1 MALFFSEYIEG
12 SSNNKALEIF
22 NGTGAAIDLAA
33 GNYVVQFYF
42 NGSLSAGLTIPLTG
56 IAGAGDVFVLSQ
68 SSANATILAQADQT
82 NGAGWFN
89 GDDAIVLRQGG
100 TNGTI
105 LDSIGQI
112 GFDPGTEWGTGL
124 TSTADNTL
132 RRKSGVTSGDT
143 NPNDVFDP
151 SAQWEGFVTDTVDGL
166 GSYSAGLG
174 TRAGVTIAQSN
185 NSTEVNEQGETTDT
199 YTIALN
205 TAPAGAVE
213 VAIAADP
220 ETQISADGINF
231 FNSLTLAFADTTPQT
246 ITVRAVNDTEVEGSP
261 HTGVITH
268 TITNSADPAY
278 SNSLTSIPN
287 LNVNVID
294 NDVTLTKIYE
304 IQGSGAASTKVG
316 QTVTIEAVVTG
327 DFQDSRGLNGFYVQE
342 AVGDGDAATS
352 DGIFIFAPNSID
364 VSAGQTVRITGRVSE
379 FSNQTQ
385 IDNISGLSIVGSGA
399 VTPTVVSLPVTTE
412 TALERYEGMLVTFPE
427 TLTVTENFN
436 LGRFGEVVL
445 SSEGR
450 LFNPT
455 NSIDPTDTPTVETE
469 NDENNIAAV
478 TEQQNANNLR
488 DILLDDGSNTQN
500 PTTVPFLNQDGTLRV
515 GSTVA
520 GLTGVLGF
528 GFNNY
533 RLQPTEAP
541 NFVDSSPRT
550 AAPEEVGG
558 NVKVA
563 SFNVLNYFNG
573 DGNGGGFPTS
583 RGATTAAEFERQSAK
598 IVSAIAALDADVVGL
613 IEVENDGDGA
623 NSAIAELVDR
633 LNTSLG
639 AKVYEYIRDPVT
651 GVGTDAIKVAFIYK
665 PRTVTPVGAALS
677 DPDAVYNRQPVAQTF
692 VLNANG
698 ETFTPVINHF
708 KSKSGTGTGLDA
720 DQGDGQGAFNF
731 TRVQQAEALL
741 GFVNELKTTTGD
753 SDVLVLG
760 DLNAYGEEDP
770 IDVLRNGGL
779 VDELGRFI
787 ENPYSYVF
795 AGQSGR
801 LDHALSTASLN
812 EQITGATEW
821 HINADEPRIL
831 DYNQEFNPAGLYE
844 PTPYRSSDHDP
855 VLVGAELASA
865 LNVVNGGN
873 GEDTISGTSGRDQ
886 LNGDNGNDILSGGNG
901 NDILNGGNGN
911 DTLLGQVSNDILNGG
926 NGDDLLNGGQGQDTL
941 NGGRGSD
948 RFVLAAGAGT
958 DSIQDFQD
966 GTDLLALAGGL
977 TFGQLTIVS
986 NATDTLIRVT
996 ATNELLATLNGIPTN
1011 SITAIDFVAA

>member
-1 MALFFSEYIEG
+1 MALLFSEYIEG

-22 NGTGAAIDLAA
+22 NGTGSAIDLTA

-42 NGSLSAGLTIPLTG
+42 NGSLTAGLTIPLTG
-56 IAGAGDVFVLSQ
+56 SVAAGDVFVLAQ
-68 SSANATILAQADQT
+68 SNANATILAQADQT

-100 TNGTI
+100 TSGTI

-132 RRKSGVTSGDT
+132 RRDSNVTSGDT
-143 NPNDVFDP
+143 NPTDAFD
-151 SAQWEGFVTDTVDGL
+151 SNGQWDGFATDTFDGL
-166 GSYSAGLG
+166 GSYSAAPATG
-174 TRAGVTIAQSN
+174 AGVTIAQSN
-185 NSTEVNEQGETTDT
+185 NSTEVNEQGETADT

-205 TAPAGAVE
+205 TAPTGAVE
-213 VAIAADP
+213 VAIAADA
-220 ETQISADGINF
+220 ETQISADGVNF
-231 FNSLTLAFADTTPQT
+231 FNSLNLTFANTTPQT
-246 ITVRAVNDTEVEGSP
+246 ITVRAINDPEVEGSP

-268 TITNSADPAY
+268 SITNSADPAY
-278 SNSLTSIPN
+278 SNSLTPIAN
-287 LNVNVID
+287 LNVSVID
-294 NDVTLTKIYE
+294 NDVALTKIYE

-316 QTVTIEAVVTG
+316 QTVTVEAVVTG
-327 DFQDSRGLNGFYVQE
+327 DFQGSSGLNGFYVQE
-342 AVGDGDAATS
+342 AGGDGDTATS
-352 DGIFIFAPNSID
+352 DGIFVFAPNSID
-364 VSAGQTVRITGRVSE
+364 VSAGQTVRLTGRVSE

-385 IDNISGLSIVGSGA
+385 LDNISGLSIVGSGV
-399 VTPTVVSLPVTTE
+399 VTPIAASLPVTTA
-412 TALERYEGMLVTFPE
+412 TDLERYEGMLVTFPE

-455 NSIDPTDTPTVETE
+455 EFIDPTDIPTTETE

-500 PTTVPFLNQDGTLRV
+500 PATVPFLTEDGTLRV

-533 RLQPTEAP
+533 RLQPTEDP
-541 NFVDSSPRT
+541 NFVDSNPRT

-613 IEVENDGDGA
+613 IEIENDGDGSE
-623 NSAIAELVDR
+623 SAIAELVDR
-633 LNTSLG
+633 LNASLG
-639 AKVYEYIRDPVT
+639 TKVYDYIRDPAT
-651 GVGTDAIKVAFIYK
+651 GTGTDEIKVAFIYK
-665 PRTVTPVGAALS
+665 PETVTPVGTALS
-677 DPDAVYNRQPVAQTF
+677 DPDAVYNRLPVAQTF

-698 ETFTPVINHF
+698 ETFTPVINHL
-708 KSKSGTGTGLDA
+708 KSKSGTGEGLDA
-720 DQGDGQGAFNF
+720 DRGDGQGAFNF

-741 GFVNELKTTTGD
+741 GFVNKLKTTTGD

-801 LDHALSTASLN
+801 LDHALSTASLS
-812 EQITGATEW
+812 EQVTGATEW
-821 HINADEPRIL
+821 HINTDEPRIL

-873 GEDTISGTSGRDQ
+873 GEDTLSGTSGRDE
-886 LNGDNGNDILSGGNG
+886 LNGDNGNDTLNGGNGNDTLSGGNG
-901 NDILNGGNGN
+901 NDIL
-911 DTLLGQVSNDILNGG
+911 LGQISNDILNGG

-941 NGGRGSD
+941 NGGNGSD
-948 RFVLAAGAGT
+948 RFVLAAGAGRDT
-958 DSIQDFQD
+958 IQDFQD
-966 GTDLLALAGGL
+966 GTDFLALVGDL
-977 TFGQLTIVS
+977 TFGQLTIAS
-986 NATDTLIRVT
+986 NANDTLIRVT

-1011 SITAIDFVAA
+1011 NITAIDFVAA